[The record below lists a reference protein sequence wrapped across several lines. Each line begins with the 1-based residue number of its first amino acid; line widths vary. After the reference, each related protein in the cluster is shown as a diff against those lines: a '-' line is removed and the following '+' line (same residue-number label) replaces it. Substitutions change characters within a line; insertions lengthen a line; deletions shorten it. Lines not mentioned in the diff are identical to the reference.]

1 MTKLSIHP
9 DLKINK
15 DKIFIGRKKKLKVVK
30 INDFYRELKKYGRLE
45 FGMVNKSTI
54 HDIFEKIQFD
64 VKPELLEQR
73 QEDK

>member
-1 MTKLSIHP
+1 M
-9 DLKINK
+9 
-15 DKIFIGRKKKLKVVK
+15 KVVK

-64 VKPELLEQR
+64 VNLEQLEQR
-73 QEDK
+73 QENK